1 MKQTENIK
9 VIDGNMI
16 QIPQK
21 AMNQLALKIGDTI
34 SIEWDNQ
41 SIRKKCFYI
50 KDDNDK
56 EMFDEGF
63 YCIPERF
70 LFNCGISADHVQILE
85 GDGTLTMMT
94 SDRLISSLGGEV
106 IACLMLQNVNF
117 DRLADDLADC
127 LNDLYE
133 DELKSDDI
141 E

>member
-21 AMNQLALKIGDTI
+21 AMNQLALKAGDTI

-41 SIRKKCFYI
+41 PIKKKCFYI

-85 GDGTLTMMT
+85 GDGTLTMTT
-94 SDRLISSLGGEV
+94 SNRLISSLGGEV
-106 IACLMLQNVNF
+106 IACLMLQNVDL

-133 DELKSDDI
+133 DELKSEDI